1 MAARTLIVAAVV
13 ALAVEGHTIISSPA
27 PRENVVHTNKD
38 LLFECGAQQGIAA
51 TYGRGTPITLRYGRN
66 NHHGGFVQSSVL
78 PLSQVSGTGAQQIA
92 QFDDPANIVHVQC
105 YNRGC
110 FAGGGG
116 DKFGIGG
123 DPKPDQFQSE
133 LCSGTIIIPAYLA
146 DGEYV
151 IKTVVYGNG
160 DSFGVRNMPH
170 TSYSNCHNF
179 RVAGGAALV
188 AKPANRLKSI
198 QWDLTDAAIPVMNS
212 KTGSNVPATGHCM
225 FNGANTHLTCRQT
238 DKKEPLCTGSA
249 PDLARCGQ
257 GASAD
262 SRQAC
267 LGNNVETQTDGGD
280 LFNYLIGM
288 PPFHPDFAGS
298 FLLLSHASNALK
310 KVTAAGSAGGSTGYN
325 PANIVG
331 DGTDVAPPTSASPAP
346 SPGGAAPPT
355 TPRPSPGGA
364 APPQPDTQGSAGTEA
379 APFFVGGLGGLLAA
393 VVVILAYNRVR
404 RARVVAEGARAAKPV
419 DALIPEGF

>member
-1 MAARTLIVAAVV
+1 MAARALIVAALA
-13 ALAVEGHTIISSPA
+13 ALAAEGHTIISSPA
-27 PRENVVHTNKD
+27 PRENLVHTNKD
-38 LLFECGAQQGIAA
+38 LKFECGAQQGIAA
-51 TYGRGTPITLRYGRN
+51 TYGRGTPIKLTYGRN

-78 PLSQVSGTGAQQIA
+78 PLSQVSGTGAEQIA
-92 QFDDPANIVHVQC
+92 QFDDPANIVHMQC

-123 DPKPDQFQSE
+123 DQKADQFQSE
-133 LCSGTIIIPAYLA
+133 LCSGSIIIPAYLA
-146 DGEYV
+146 DGDYAV
-151 IKTVVYGNG
+151 KTVVYGNG
-160 DSFGVRNMPH
+160 DAFGVRNMPH

-179 RVAGGAALV
+179 RVAGGMALV

-198 QWDLTDAAIPVMNS
+198 QWDLTDTAIPVMNS
-212 KTGSNVPATGHCM
+212 KTGSNVAGTGHCM
-225 FNGANTHLTCRQT
+225 FNGANTHLTCRQS
-238 DKKEPLCTGSA
+238 DKKEPLCTGSV

-257 GASAD
+257 ASAD

-288 PPFHPDFAGS
+288 PSFHPDFAGS

-310 KVTAAGSAGGSTGYN
+310 TVTAAGSAGGGTGYN
-325 PANIVG
+325 PANLVG
-331 DGTDVAPPTSASPAP
+331 DGTDVSPPTTASPAP
-346 SPGGAAPPT
+346 SAGGAAPPA
-355 TPRPSPGGA
+355 PASQGA
-364 APPQPDTQGSAGTEA
+364 AGTAA
-379 APFFVGGLGGLLAA
+379 APFLVGGLGGLLAA

-404 RARVVAEGARAAKPV
+404 RARVAAESGRTHKPSTSFAPYRRAYEMRERESLSA
-419 DALIPEGF
+419 